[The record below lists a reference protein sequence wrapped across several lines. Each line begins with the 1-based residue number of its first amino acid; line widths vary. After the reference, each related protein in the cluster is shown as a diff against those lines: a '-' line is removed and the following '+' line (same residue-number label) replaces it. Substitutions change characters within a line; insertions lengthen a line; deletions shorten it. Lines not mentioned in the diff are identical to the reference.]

1 MIFSDPTEMTFF
13 YTSYHPGIADLN
25 ALDIPTDCQHPSDS
39 VGLVLSVYH
48 TLRQAGGL
56 TARLTAS
63 KAAVTSILVPRESGV

>member
-48 TLRQAGGL
+48 ALRQAGGL
-56 TARLTAS
+56 TAS
-63 KAAVTSILVPRESGV
+63 KATVTSILVPRESEV